1 MDSSRAAA
9 REFNINR
16 KKFNKL
22 DGFNMNNYESND
34 QFERALSEID
44 LEK

>member
-9 REFNINR
+9 REYNINR

-22 DGFNMNNYESND
+22 DGFNLNQYESND
-34 QFERALSEID
+34 MFERALSEVD
-44 LEK
+44 LE